1 MSMSPETTSSTAT
14 PSKVSLNVTAT
25 DIGTWVASFFESLA
39 GGLMSN
45 RNVSKMM
52 TVAMIIV
59 GALGLTGNSVANDV
73 LTAVGGL
80 GYTAHVINPTKTAS

>member
-1 MSMSPETTSSTAT
+1 
-14 PSKVSLNVTAT
+14 
-25 DIGTWVASFFESLA
+25 
-39 GGLMSN
+39 MSN

-59 GALGLTGNSVANDV
+59 GALGLTGNNVANDV